1 MQQTVQYLKASDGAR
16 LAWARAGSGPV
27 LVKASNWLTHL
38 EYDLE
43 SPLWRHWIRF
53 LAGHFTL
60 VRHDERGCGMS
71 AWDASDLSPARTL
84 ADLEAVIERAAP
96 QGRFALLGIS
106 QGASAAIAYSVRHP
120 ERVSHLILYGGYA
133 RGHSK
138 RGDEEGSRRYRAIIE
153 LTQLGWGKDNPVFR
167 ELFTRRFV
175 PGASPEQVRWFNELC
190 LRTTTPE
197 VASRVLAS
205 RAEIDVTALLPR
217 VTVPTLVI
225 HARDEDVVPFAEGQ
239 LLASEIPGARF
250 VMLESKNH
258 VLLEGEPAWTRF
270 EEAVLAFTGRT
281 RGAAAAAPPAALGE
295 LSARERE
302 VLQGLL
308 QGRSNAQIAASLFLS
323 EKTVRNHVTH
333 IFEKLGVGSRAEAIV
348 RLRDSGFPGD
358 APVR

>member
-1 MQQTVQYLKASDGAR
+1 MQQTVQYLKASDGVR
-16 LAWARAGSGPV
+16 LAWAKAGNGPL
-27 LVKASNWLTHL
+27 LVKAPNWLTHL

-43 SPLWRHWIRF
+43 SPVWRHWIRF

-71 AWDASDLSPARTL
+71 AWDASDVSPARTL

-96 QGRFALLGIS
+96 LGRFALLGIS
-106 QGASAAIAYSVRHP
+106 QGASVAIAYSVRHP

-133 RGHSK
+133 RGQWQ

-153 LTQLGWGKDNPVFR
+153 LTELGWGKDNPVFR

-175 PGASPEQVRWFNELC
+175 PGANPEQVRWFSDLC
-190 LRTTTPE
+190 LRTTTPAI
-197 VASRVLAS
+197 ASRLLAS

-217 VTVPTLVI
+217 VSAPTLVI
-225 HARDEDVVPFAEGQ
+225 HARDEEVVPFAEGQ

-250 VMLESKNH
+250 LMLESKNH
-258 VLLEGEPAWTRF
+258 VLLEDEPAWTKF
-270 EEAVLAFTGRT
+270 EAAVLAFTGRP
-281 RGAAAAAPPAALGE
+281 RAVAGAAPPAALGG

-302 VLQGLL
+302 VLQRLL
-308 QGRSNAQIAASLFLS
+308 QGRSNAQIAAGLFIS

-348 RLRDSGFPGD
+348 LLRDSGFPG
-358 APVR
+358 APVP